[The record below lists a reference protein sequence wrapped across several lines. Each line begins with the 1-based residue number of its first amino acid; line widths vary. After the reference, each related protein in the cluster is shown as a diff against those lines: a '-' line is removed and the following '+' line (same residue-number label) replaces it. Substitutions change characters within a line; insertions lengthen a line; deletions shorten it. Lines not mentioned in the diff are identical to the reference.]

1 MKTNYKNYST
11 GRSIGWN
18 QLHFQ
23 WCTKYRYKIFG
34 SERNKNFCK
43 IALREA
49 CKRNNIEYID
59 CEIDKDHVHIL
70 VAIPL
75 TMAPSS
81 AIHLLK
87 GYSSFLL
94 LRLIPELVKVY
105 RGRRILWSPGK
116 FIGSVGHITLDRAK
130 EYVEKHR
137 I

>member
-34 SERNKNFCK
+34 NTKYKNFCK
-43 IALREA
+43 IALVEA
-49 CKRNNIEYID
+49 CKKSNIDYID
-59 CEIDKDHVHIL
+59 CEIDVDHIHIL

-75 TMAPSS
+75 TMAPSV
-81 AIHLLK
+81 AIHYLK
-87 GYSSFLL
+87 GYSSRLL
-94 LRLIPELVKVY
+94 YQLIPELDLIY
-105 RGRRILWSPGK
+105 RRKRVLWSSGK
-116 FIGSVGHITLDRAK
+116 FVGSIGHITLERAK